1 MQASKCNLPNEVM
14 SVCSNGLHSSGRE
27 VGTQATQS
35 GTAGNQVAPRNPQVT
50 WKVSLG
56 KTLTLNPRK
65 LPDPSNSSE
74 NFKGHP
80 EGMPWGRQCGL
91 SVGTGGLLSLL
102 MNSWELRKGKERK
115 THRKL
120 RRHLNQSSVLLV
132 WGLPWKKAI
141 VQKCLKATK
150 EYWIGTG

>member
-35 GTAGNQVAPRNPQVT
+35 GAAGNQVPPSNPQVT

-65 LPDPSNSSE
+65 LPDPSNSWE

-80 EGMPWGRQCGL
+80 EMPWEAD
-91 SVGTGGLLSLL
+91 SVDCLRGQVACFPCWWTRESL
-102 MNSWELRKGKERK
+102 EKGKERK
-115 THRKL
+115 THRRL
-120 RRHLNQSSVLLV
+120 RRHLNQSSVLV
-132 WGLPWKKAI
+132 WGLPWKKPT
-141 VQKCLKATK
+141 VQKCFKATK

>member
-35 GTAGNQVAPRNPQVT
+35 GTAGNEVPPRNPQVT

-56 KTLTLNPRK
+56 KTLMLNPRK

-102 MNSWELRKGKERK
+102 MNSWELRKKER
-115 THRKL
+115 RGKL
-120 RRHLNQSSVLLV
+120 TGNLGGIWTKAVCFLFGACLEKKQLCKSVSR
-132 WGLPWKKAI
+132 PPRN
-141 VQKCLKATK
+141 T
-150 EYWIGTG
+150 E